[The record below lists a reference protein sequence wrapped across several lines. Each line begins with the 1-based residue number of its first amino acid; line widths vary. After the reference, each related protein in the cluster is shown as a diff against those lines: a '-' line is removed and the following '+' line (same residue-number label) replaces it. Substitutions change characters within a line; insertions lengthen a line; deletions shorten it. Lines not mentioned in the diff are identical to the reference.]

1 MARRFWPC
9 FLRWDGVASVVVS
22 EDRAPIVATKV
33 EALAGSYP
41 TPIEPLPSLSTKTS
55 ALWIKRD
62 DKTHPL
68 YGGNKVRKL
77 ELLIPDAIARGK
89 RRIVTIGAAGSH
101 HVLATTIFG
110 VRAGLGVE
118 AMLVPQRSTPHV
130 EESLRADL
138 GQGLVAHPARTFLGA
153 GVGLLTR
160 SLGDG
165 YMVPMGG
172 SNVVGSMGYV
182 QAARELARQVRE
194 GVMPEPDWIIVTVG
208 SGGTAAGLAAGLA
221 AEGLRSRVL
230 GVIVATPPFA
240 VRWLTSHLMRR
251 CYAKAG
257 GRDPHSLHDRVT
269 FTTAYLGAGYGEPT
283 EKGNRAIAIAS
294 ELGLHLDPTY
304 TAKTFAA
311 ALDHVGSDGGATVLY
326 WHTLSS
332 APMEPLVSKLELPVR
347 LRALLK

>member
-1 MARRFWPC
+1 MS
-9 FLRWDGVASVVVS
+9 D
-22 EDRAPIVATKV
+22 DRAPVLATKV
-33 EALAGSYP
+33 ETLVGTYP
-41 TPIEPLPSLSTKTS
+41 TPIESLPSLSTKSS

-77 ELLIPDAIARGK
+77 ELLIPDALARGK
-89 RRIVTIGAAGSH
+89 KRIVTIGAAGSH
-101 HVLATTIFG
+101 HVLATTVFG
-110 VRAGLGVE
+110 VRAGLTVE
-118 AMLVPQRSTPHV
+118 AMLVPQRRTAHV

-138 GQGLVAHPARTFLGA
+138 TQGLVAHAARTFLGA
-153 GVGLLTR
+153 GLGLYTR
-160 SLGDG
+160 SRGDG

-182 QAARELARQVRE
+182 QAARELATQVRA
-194 GVMPEPDWIIVTVG
+194 GAMPEPDWVVVTVG

-221 AEGLRSRVL
+221 AEGLATRVL

-240 VRWLTSHLMRR
+240 VRWLTRHLMRR
-251 CYAKAG
+251 CYARAG
-257 GRDPHSLHDRVT
+257 GRDPSALRDRIV
-269 FTTAYLGAGYGEPT
+269 FTTAYLGEGYGEPT
-283 EKGNRAIAIAS
+283 QKGESALSIAA
-294 ELGLHLDPTY
+294 ELGIHLDPTY

-311 ALDHVGSDGGATVLY
+311 ALDHVNAGGGPTVLY

-332 APMEPLVSKLELPVR
+332 APMDPLVSNLELPPR